1 MLTLECCIMPNNELP
16 QSYYEDRDAIH
27 KRIREVDEKHT
38 NNYNNLSLLLAE
50 FKPTLNQMVDATKE
64 MSAEQKKTNRQIIE
78 QGQRLSLVEKDA
90 RMFRE
95 HLSQEEQEA
104 KEKGKENKEFIL
116 KATGIFVGGGGVAWL
131 IHPLFDFLKNMIN

>member
-1 MLTLECCIMPNNELP
+1 MPNNELP
-16 QSYYEDRDAIH
+16 QSYYDDRDAIH

-38 NNYNNLSLLLAE
+38 NNYNNLSALLAE
-50 FKPTLNQMVDATKE
+50 FKPTLNQMVEATKE
-64 MSAEQKKTNRQIIE
+64 MSAEQKKTNQQIIE
-78 QGQRLSLVEKDA
+78 QGHRLSVVEKDA
-90 RMFRE
+90 QMFRK

-131 IHPLFDFLKNMIN
+131 IHPLFDFLKNVIN